1 MTRLPPKYLPAD
13 ERRSLTVDTVVT
25 LAGQQNPS
33 EITTAAIAEHMRVT
47 QGALFRHFP
56 TKDAIWQAVM
66 QWIADRLLDRFDRAV
81 SGIASPVES
90 LRAAFLSQVEF
101 AIEHSGVPRL
111 MFGEL
116 QHAKATPAKTIARTL
131 VARYTERIKQRIEE
145 AKAAGEVD
153 RDIDSTA
160 AAILFIGTIQGL
172 VMQSLLS
179 GDIAGARTH
188 AAAVVAIYLRG
199 LKRWPP
205 EPSGRRSP

>member
-1 MTRLPPKYLPAD
+1 VTRLPPKYLPAD

-131 VARYTERIKQRIEE
+131 VVTPSASSSASKRPKRRARW
-145 AKAAGEVD
+145 
-153 RDIDSTA
+153 TA
-160 AAILFIGTIQGL
+160 TSIPP
-172 VMQSLLS
+172 
-179 GDIAGARTH
+179 
-188 AAAVVAIYLRG
+188 LR
-199 LKRWPP
+199 RFCS
-205 EPSGRRSP
+205 SGRSRGWSCSRCCPETSRARAPTRPPSSQSTFAA